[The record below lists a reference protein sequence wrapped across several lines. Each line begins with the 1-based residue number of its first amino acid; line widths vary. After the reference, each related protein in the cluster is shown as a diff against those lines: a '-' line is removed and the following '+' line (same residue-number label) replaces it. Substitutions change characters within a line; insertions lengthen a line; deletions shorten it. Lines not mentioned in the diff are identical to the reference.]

1 MKTSVSETSIADKS
15 AAEAGV
21 NSAEPTST
29 FLPMVLIGILFFV
42 FGFVTWLNGALI
54 PFLKIACELNE
65 LQAYM
70 VTFVFYIAYFV
81 MALPMSGLLER
92 YGYRA
97 GLQIGLGVMALGAL
111 LFIPAA
117 FSHTFGMFLLALF
130 VLGTGLTI
138 LQTAANP
145 YIVVIGPR
153 ESAAMRIS
161 CMGIVNKGAG
171 ILVPLLFTAWVLTG
185 MDAYSA
191 DALAALDEGAR
202 QEALQALSARLVT
215 PYLAMA
221 GVLIALIFYVRLS
234 PLPEPD
240 LTQGQEKGHA
250 QDTEKQ
256 PSDKVHWRELG
267 AHPKVILGAL
277 TLFLYVGV
285 EVIAGDSIGLYGRH
299 LGLENF
305 GVLTSYTMAFMVLGY
320 LLGIATIP
328 RLMSQ
333 KTALAFSALCGI
345 GLSFGI
351 IFADESSMMLSGLL
365 LTPLGIPAIPDP
377 VFYLALLGFANALV
391 WPAVWPLALDGLGRL
406 TASASAL
413 LIMGIAG
420 GALLP
425 LLYGALV
432 ESGIGHQGA
441 YGILLPCY
449 SVILFYALIGH
460 RLKSWFG

>member
-240 LTQGQEKGHA
+240 LTQGQEKGQA

-432 ESGIGHQGA
+432 EGGIGHQGA